1 MSAIYI
7 QELIEEIEERCYA
20 MRAIEAPH
28 WRWMAGMLVT
38 VRKASGEMREMMRLV
53 DDGPVP
59 IADGDTA
66 LPVLEDPATLGCL
79 FALAAKASKDKWAEV
94 VIQSRAD
101 RTGFEWVFMWMPQSG
116 PMFATDCDCGLCGRA
131 MIVAD
136 NKIACLVAA
145 IEGLV

>member
-1 MSAIYI
+1 MSATYI
-7 QELIEEIEERCYA
+7 EELIEEIEERCYA
-20 MRAIEAPH
+20 IRAIEAPH

-79 FALAAKASKDKWAEV
+79 LALATKASKDKWAEV
-94 VIQSRAD
+94 VIQTRAD
-101 RTGFEWVFMWMPQSG
+101 LTGFEWVFMWMPQSG
-116 PMFATDCDCGLCGRA
+116 PIFETDCDCGLCGRA
-131 MIVAD
+131 VIVAD
-136 NKIACLVAA
+136 NKIACLVTA
-145 IEGLV
+145 IERLG

>member
-1 MSAIYI
+1 MSAIRI
-7 QELIEEIEERCYA
+7 KELIEEIEERHYA

-38 VRKASGEMREMMRLV
+38 VRKANGEMREMMRLV

-79 FALAAKASKDKWAEV
+79 LALATKASKDKWAEV
-94 VIQSRAD
+94 VIQNRAD
-101 RTGFEWVFMWMPQSG
+101 LTGFEWVFMWMPQSG
-116 PMFATDCDCGLCGRA
+116 PIFETDCDCGLCGRA
-131 MIVAD
+131 TISGD

-145 IEGLV
+145 VERLV